1 MANMS
6 ITSNGENGVIV
17 SGQTIFSLSKN
28 SIAFHGKERLYTEL
42 GSGGRTISR
51 CLTTYEC
58 QLEDDVEQLQEAL
71 FKISSHYAKIQFG
84 LRQVASASSSERDSL
99 LKDLEDLTSQGLD
112 DTEHS
117 LDYTSSTQVKIRVK
131 QNNILCQLRERLEE
145 LEIGVCFQQDCCPVE
160 SRSMI
165 TCEGATNNTTLCN
178 IVDQDGGKTQE
189 CGFKAVGKSRP
200 VGRNMQLGLYDMESK
215 KQDLRLGKES

>member
-1 MANMS
+1 MDNMS
-6 ITSNGENGVIV
+6 INKNIENGVIE
-17 SGQTIFSLSKN
+17 SGQTIYSLSKN
-28 SIAFHGKERLYTEL
+28 SIALHGKERLYTEL
-42 GSGGRTISR
+42 DSGGRTISR

-112 DTEHS
+112 GTEHS
-117 LDYTSSTQVKIRVK
+117 LDYTSSTPSKIRIK
-131 QNNILCQLRERLEE
+131 QNNILCQLRGRLEE
-145 LEIGVCFQQDCCPVE
+145 LEIGICFQQDCCPLE

-165 TCEGATNNTTLCN
+165 TCKGATNNTTLCYSG
-178 IVDQDGGKTQE
+178 DADGGKTQE
-189 CGFKAVGKSRP
+189 RSFKAVGKGRP
-200 VGRNMQLGLYDMESK
+200 VGRNMQLALHDMKSK
-215 KQDLRLGKES
+215 KQDILLRKES